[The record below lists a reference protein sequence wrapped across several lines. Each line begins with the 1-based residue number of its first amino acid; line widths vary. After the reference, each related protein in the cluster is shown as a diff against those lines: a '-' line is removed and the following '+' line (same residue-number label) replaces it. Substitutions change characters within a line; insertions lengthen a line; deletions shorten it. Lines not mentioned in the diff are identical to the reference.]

1 MSLEVLL
8 PWPRGRAAAD
18 LPQRDNTKFHK
29 LHVTS
34 DTKISKT
41 SIENQTQLFWK
52 LCMPSMAATLSDRRV
67 VDDRVRRVAQE
78 VLAVVLQVVEV
89 RATRLV
95 RLPGARHINAL
106 VADGLGS

>member
-1 MSLEVLL
+1 
-8 PWPRGRAAAD
+8 
-18 LPQRDNTKFHK
+18 
-29 LHVTS
+29 
-34 DTKISKT
+34 
-41 SIENQTQLFWK
+41 
-52 LCMPSMAATLSDRRV
+52 MAATLSDRRV